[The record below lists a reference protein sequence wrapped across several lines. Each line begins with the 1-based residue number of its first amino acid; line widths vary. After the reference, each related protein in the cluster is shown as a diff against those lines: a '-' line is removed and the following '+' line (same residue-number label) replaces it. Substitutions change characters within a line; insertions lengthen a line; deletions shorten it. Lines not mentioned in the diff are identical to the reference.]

1 MWWPEGARPR
11 AMSAEEMAL
20 ETAYSGA
27 AVSSGG
33 GGGGGGVVM
42 THGWTRGPPFQDE
55 VPVDESKVFGKLA
68 ERDNARAAKDFDL
81 ADDIMHEL
89 TQIGV
94 SLYFSWMN

>member
-1 MWWPEGARPR
+1 
-11 AMSAEEMAL
+11 MSAEEMAL
-20 ETAYSGA
+20 DTAYSGA
-27 AVSSGG
+27 AVSS
-33 GGGGGGVVM
+33 GGGGGVVM

-55 VPVDESKVFGKLA
+55 VSVDESKVFGKLA

-94 SLYFSWMN
+94 SLCFSWVN